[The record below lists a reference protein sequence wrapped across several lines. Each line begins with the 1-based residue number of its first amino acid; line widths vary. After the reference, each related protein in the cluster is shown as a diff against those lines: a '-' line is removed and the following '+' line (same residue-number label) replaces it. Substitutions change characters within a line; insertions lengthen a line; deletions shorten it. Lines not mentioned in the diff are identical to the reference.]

1 MSTKLLVRKFIITLI
16 FVSFCKVASSE
27 NVTDDKT
34 ISSDSEAQQVFTADD
49 KTLTISNNA
58 TLSVGQKSV
67 IADNRSGVTVTVN
80 VGSEINTITSDNAIV
95 GKSSTNL
102 TVNNSG
108 KIYSS
113 AAKAVSFRQSS
124 GTTLSN
130 NSGAII
136 YSATNTISGNHNDT
150 ENATITNSGTIYST
164 DASTN
169 TIIFGVGSTGNSIVN
184 LSLIHI

>member
-27 NVTDDKT
+27 NVTAVKT
-34 ISSDSEAQQVFTADD
+34 ISSDSTTQQVFTVDD

-58 TLSVGQKSV
+58 TLKFDQKSV

-80 VGSEINTITSDNAIV
+80 EGSEVFTTSGDNAIV

-108 KIYSS
+108 KIC
-113 AAKAVSFRQSS
+113 KK
-124 GTTLSN
+124 TLKN
-130 NSGAII
+130 N
-136 YSATNTISGNHNDT
+136 Y
-150 ENATITNSGTIYST
+150 
-164 DASTN
+164 
-169 TIIFGVGSTGNSIVN
+169 
-184 LSLIHI
+184 LK